1 MNEDL
6 NFITLKIYVKN
17 ILSIVSLILKIAM
30 IVYFA
35 ANFWLVFVFFSE
47 RNSGDFFDY
56 NDYNEEDFEFEV
68 DHINN
73 YPTFLIN
80 SDWNIVQNQ
89 DKLKVV
95 LISMYFMMTSL
106 STVGFGDFY
115 PKSNFERIFGSII
128 LLSGVA
134 IFSYIMSKLATMMI
148 NFNNFN
154 GDSEDNEVI
163 DKFFTLLKKFN
174 GGFSIS

>member
-1 MNEDL
+1 
-6 NFITLKIYVKN
+6 
-17 ILSIVSLILKIAM
+17 
-30 IVYFA
+30 
-35 ANFWLVFVFFSE
+35 
-47 RNSGDFFDY
+47 
-56 NDYNEEDFEFEV
+56 
-68 DHINN
+68 
-73 YPTFLIN
+73 
-80 SDWNIVQNQ
+80 
-89 DKLKVV
+89 
-95 LISMYFMMTSL
+95 MTSL